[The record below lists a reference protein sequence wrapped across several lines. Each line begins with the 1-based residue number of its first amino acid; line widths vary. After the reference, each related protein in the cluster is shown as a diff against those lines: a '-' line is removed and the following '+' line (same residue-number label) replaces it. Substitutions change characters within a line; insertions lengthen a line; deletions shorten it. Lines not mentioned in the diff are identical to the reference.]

1 MKHRNRVIANRPYK
15 ACVKPKQFGLLDIMA
30 LLLPIRKYRRL
41 DAVFTI
47 SPIRH
52 VHIPRKV
59 AGTCLS
65 PLLIASNS
73 SANFL

>member
-1 MKHRNRVIANRPYK
+1 MKHSNRVIANRPYK
-15 ACVKPKQFGLLDIMA
+15 ARVKPKQFGPLDIRA
-30 LLLPIRKYRRL
+30 LLLRIRKKQAFKCFLYHL
-41 DAVFTI
+41 
-47 SPIRH
+47 RH

-73 SANFL
+73 SANFS